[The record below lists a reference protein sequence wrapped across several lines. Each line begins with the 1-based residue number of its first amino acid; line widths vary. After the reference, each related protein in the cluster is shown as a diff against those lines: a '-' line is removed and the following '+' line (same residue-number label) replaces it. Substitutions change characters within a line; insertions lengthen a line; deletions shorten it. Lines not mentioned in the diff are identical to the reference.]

1 MARLRRALKGNA
13 REAIKSLL
21 YSEASPLEVM
31 QALRRRY
38 GRPDALVLAE
48 LDRIKTLPKISE
60 NPKDICV
67 FASQINNSVAAI
79 KGLKKPQYLH
89 SPEMVKQII
98 EKMPTILKFRWYDFT
113 AAADEGEFSD
123 LTLVSRFLNTEAD
136 KCGAFATTEERIWTK
151 RTHRQ
156 ATHST
161 KEREGN
167 FEEARASEKTCPVC
181 QGEHFLRDCQKFLKA
196 SVQDRWALVKKS
208 RVCFRCLQGRHRKEN
223 CRKPP
228 CKECKRWHHHL
239 LHAGPEERTT
249 AGNEDTQ
256 RGASSIM
263 ASVNAVNNARAYLK
277 IVPVEV
283 FGSHGSKKILAL
295 MDEGSTVSLL
305 DEKVA
310 QEIGVQGT
318 TEELVIETVGGQ
330 LIKKKDSQT
339 LDLTVKGIH
348 QGRRKTLNRVR
359 TVDNLKLAPQFLE
372 KKRIEDCPHLKK
384 IADSLHYEG
393 ESPQLL
399 IGQDNWELIVT
410 REVRRG
416 RPGQPVASRTGLGWV
431 LHGLDTGGIRP
442 VHFAN
447 RCLHA
452 SEVEEEMHRTIK
464 EHFAIEAL
472 GVQARRPTTDA
483 EGKALAI
490 LEKTCRRL
498 EDGRFEA
505 GLLWRK
511 EDEVMPDNYASAR
524 TRLFNIEKKL
534 DKDPQ
539 LKSEYSKQIQHLID
553 NQYAEEAP
561 VKDGENKKT
570 WYLPHFSVVHPLKK
584 KIRIVF
590 DAAAKC
596 QGRSLNDALLP
607 GPDLLQSLFGPEFLR
622 KEEVD
627 WPTPRT
633 FKKETTGEEKT
644 VDVVATASTRHPS
657 PDPERFSSWKR
668 LWRATAR
675 VLQFIQLCRKKE
687 KVHAAKNDPAWKM
700 TTSKKTKTDGK
711 VIRPSN
717 VQDRRYIPLDAELL
731 EQAEALLLKGSQE
744 RCFREDIKCVQQEK
758 QPEGSSKLRKLD
770 VVYEDGL
777 LRLKGRID
785 AIQEEDCAVLGA

>member
-136 KCGAFATTEERIWTK
+136 KCGAFATTEERTWTK

-310 QEIGVQGT
+310 QGIGVQGT

-339 LDLTVKGIH
+339 LDLMVKGIH
-348 QGRRKTLNRVR
+348 QGRKKTLKRVR

-416 RPGQPVASRTGLGWV
+416 RPG
-431 LHGLDTGGIRP
+431 
-442 VHFAN
+442 
-447 RCLHA
+447 
-452 SEVEEEMHRTIK
+452 
-464 EHFAIEAL
+464 
-472 GVQARRPTTDA
+472 
-483 EGKALAI
+483 
-490 LEKTCRRL
+490 
-498 EDGRFEA
+498 
-505 GLLWRK
+505 
-511 EDEVMPDNYASAR
+511 
-524 TRLFNIEKKL
+524 
-534 DKDPQ
+534 
-539 LKSEYSKQIQHLID
+539 
-553 NQYAEEAP
+553 
-561 VKDGENKKT
+561 
-570 WYLPHFSVVHPLKK
+570 
-584 KIRIVF
+584 
-590 DAAAKC
+590 
-596 QGRSLNDALLP
+596 
-607 GPDLLQSLFGPEFLR
+607 PEFLK

-627 WPTPRT
+627 WPAPRT

-711 VIRPSN
+711 EIRPSN
-717 VQDRRYIPLDAELL
+717 VQDKR
-731 EQAEALLLKGSQE
+731 
-744 RCFREDIKCVQQEK
+744 
-758 QPEGSSKLRKLD
+758 
-770 VVYEDGL
+770 
-777 LRLKGRID
+777 
-785 AIQEEDCAVLGA
+785 

>member
-1 MARLRRALKGNA
+1 
-13 REAIKSLL
+13 
-21 YSEASPLEVM
+21 
-31 QALRRRY
+31 
-38 GRPDALVLAE
+38 
-48 LDRIKTLPKISE
+48 
-60 NPKDICV
+60 
-67 FASQINNSVAAI
+67 
-79 KGLKKPQYLH
+79 
-89 SPEMVKQII
+89 
-98 EKMPTILKFRWYDFT
+98 MPTILKFRWYDFT

-136 KCGAFATTEERIWTK
+136 KCGAFATTEERTWTK

-167 FEEARASEKTCPVC
+167 FEEARTSEKTCPVC

-348 QGRRKTLNRVR
+348 QGRRKTLKRVR

-570 WYLPHFSVVHPLKK
+570 W
-584 KIRIVF
+584 
-590 DAAAKC
+590 
-596 QGRSLNDALLP
+596 
-607 GPDLLQSLFGPEFLR
+607 
-622 KEEVD
+622 
-627 WPTPRT
+627 
-633 FKKETTGEEKT
+633 
-644 VDVVATASTRHPS
+644 
-657 PDPERFSSWKR
+657 
-668 LWRATAR
+668 
-675 VLQFIQLCRKKE
+675 KKE

-785 AIQEEDCAVLGA
+785 AIQDVNFFRTEDDIIAE